1 MSKYSA
7 LFSVSGYIEIEVNS
21 DNIREAKTL
30 AYDKLDNV
38 IRDNNINKLES
49 LDVDLIELDTV
60 ESFEKAK
67 YSNDITWEE
76 DQ

>member
-60 ESFEKAK
+60 ESFEKACS
-67 YSNDITWEE
+67 YDC
-76 DQ
+76 